1 MTERMKTEAER
12 RLHDS
17 IEALDAAAVRK
28 QRVGC
33 EGIPHYTFAD
43 GSIIEVRKLSGRCA
57 FSATGWHLANS
68 K

>member
-17 IEALDAAAVRK
+17 IEALDTAAVRK

-33 EGIPHYTFAD
+33 EGIPPLHLCGWFHYRGAQV
-43 GSIIEVRKLSGRCA
+43 VRA
-57 FSATGWHLANS
+57 
-68 K
+68 